1 MRTTSGHYVGTYR
14 DACGHGAYVSF
25 SIGQQVVCVDVNF
38 SREPTWRSAVRNF
51 PKLSG
56 VYTIRDMRV
65 EGELIGLCFLEIINA
80 RASFSSGYV
89 EAAFDSRK
97 FRPLRRT
104 SIEVFEK
111 LLAPVAGKKRSRVR
125 ELV

>member
-1 MRTTSGHYVGTYR
+1 MSL
-14 DACGHGAYVSF
+14 
-25 SIGQQVVCVDVNF
+25 SIGQQVVCVAVDF
-38 SREPTWRSAVRNF
+38 SREPTWRGAVREF
-51 PKLSG
+51 PKLRG

-65 EGELIGLCFLEIINA
+65 EGELIGLCFQEIINA
-80 RASFSSGYV
+80 RANFSSGYV

-97 FRPLRRT
+97 FRPLRRP

-111 LLAPVAGKKRSRVR
+111 LLAPVAGKKRLKVR

>member
-1 MRTTSGHYVGTYR
+1 M
-14 DACGHGAYVSF
+14 SF

-38 SREPTWRSAVRNF
+38 SREPTWRSAVRKF
-51 PKLSG
+51 PKLRG
-56 VYTIRDMRV
+56 VYTIRDMRI
-65 EGELIGLCFLEIINA
+65 EGELIGLCFQEIINA
-80 RASFSSGYV
+80 RANFSSGYV